1 MTSEP
6 AGSRPRWPTWVLN
19 HGRARLAA
27 KLATENGTRHRLAA
41 YPGRDETSPC
51 GVWSGSEADPAVDR
65 LTPLAADPDQPDQ
78 VPERTCG
85 ESRIRAGA
93 AVLIGCC
100 PSSCGLIDCFVI
112 DACQRVLE
120 ACRKRDDIQF
130 AAVPSG
136 DDLAGGIAQDV
147 IE

>member
-1 MTSEP
+1 M
-6 AGSRPRWPTWVLN
+6 AGRGWLRSWRPRTGP
-19 HGRARLAA
+19 
-27 KLATENGTRHRLAA
+27 GTGLAA
-41 YPGRDETSPC
+41 YPGRGETSPC

-65 LTPLAADPDQPDQ
+65 LAPLAADPDQPAQ

-93 AVLIGCC
+93 VVLIGCC

-136 DDLAGGIAQDV
+136 DDLAGWIAQDV